1 MNKKIFITLL
11 IVLFA
16 AFCLVGCKKD
26 NKTEEEKAKIQIR
39 LTDYELTEGDSTSL
53 FYSIDNKKDDTKV
66 IIEIDDNT
74 IINVSDDTISALKAG
89 NAVITIYLEN
99 DKDNK
104 FEIHVVVN
112 EKPVDKPTI
121 RIKNKVETLALFEDY
136 NVEAEISDK
145 SSITWKVEDESIAT
159 ITSKGTLTGLK
170 EGTTKVIA
178 ASKNFPEVKD
188 EMEVTF
194 AFDVWTFIDS
204 IQNAN
209 VLVQNVKSYG
219 ATEPTQ
225 IVLGSVCDYF
235 FSDINIIEAY
245 GPISNN
251 KYTGQVATEAIMEI
265 DEKGYTRPGI
275 YLEELKY
282 IVYHD
287 TANVSENAD
296 AKMHN
301 TYMYGD
307 YNKTSRARSW
317 HYTVDEN
324 CVYHNV
330 PDNEVTWQGDSYEAY
345 AKSIGIETCVNY
357 GSDLYRTWQRMGK
370 LVAKLLDEYGLDVS
384 AVKQH
389 YDFNEKDCPK
399 TLRNNGLWETAYDM
413 IKVELIAL
421 QYLSD
426 YTLEFK
432 SYTPKYLD
440 DTGKVIGQ
448 DKDNINLCYQITV
461 TDKNGNKESK
471 IYHST
476 LAGSG
481 ESLSPSPSNA
491 TLKLAYEFDEKAIAA
506 GTDYDKVS
514 ALLEEYNALDYE
526 VKRNVATYDYLKDL
540 EKAYLDTYAVD
551 SSLVINKVFVITS
564 DFSDSKAY
572 SYIELK
578 NISTS
583 TVTFTGTLKIS
594 GAKNI
599 EVALDN
605 VRIGVGQTYLVAFG
619 SVVNNGGK
627 YYDFIVPN
635 VVVNDTLPETD
646 FSIKLSDNEKTF
658 DVLGLDNA
666 SEKEGTCAK
675 FAEVGHAVQ
684 RKQALDTNDN
694 ARDFGSVKTIEPTN
708 AKYIPDTVFD
718 FDYRVLSL
726 KGNVDLSK
734 EAELNELVA
743 IYDEFN
749 DEEKQIASTKTLLD
763 ELVIELEGIK
773 NPDLAVVKKAILKI
787 PAQIVDDY
795 QFPKQDGLSYVYKDA
810 SQSTIFD
817 IETGV
822 YTQVIHEYT
831 PVTFTASYGSYSE
844 DFTVNFGICDENDL
858 IVYCTATKQPSKGI
872 TSEGFGTYEDQA
884 SSVGFGGVAV
894 RVDNKVFFIGT
905 NCLIELDDSNG
916 TALTRAQLRPYG
928 LSGAGDINN
937 SGFVG
942 GKPAE
947 YKGTGIL
954 YHNNSNSTLTFDL
967 TDTYGRAN
975 AGSYGYA
982 KCFFGLNENGVM
994 VVKDIVQHT
1003 GENFKTDNYQV
1014 EFAPGDYIWCP
1025 HTYETNA
1032 NGGTWF
1038 MFPGPSAAGGMLEE
1052 NTQLEIIY
1060 YKLDNKD

>member
-26 NKTEEEKAKIQIR
+26 NKPEEEKAKLQIR
-39 LTDYELTEGDSTSL
+39 LTDYELTEGDSTTL

-74 IINVSDDTISALKAG
+74 IINVSDDTISSLKAV

-112 EKPVDKPTI
+112 EKPVDKPTVE
-121 RIKNKVETLALFEDY
+121 IKNKVSSLVLFQDY
-136 NVEAEISDK
+136 NLEGSSSDK
-145 SSITWKVEDESIAT
+145 SSVVWSVSDETIAS

-170 EGTTKVIA
+170 EGSVTVTLS
-178 ASKNFPEVKD
+178 SKKFPEVKD
-188 EMEVTF
+188 EMDVTF
-194 AFDVWTFIDS
+194 TFDAWAFIDS
-204 IQNAN
+204 IQNEN
-209 VLVQNVKSYG
+209 ILVQEVKSYG

-225 IVLGSVCDYF
+225 TVLGSVCDYYF
-235 FSDINIIEAY
+235 DELNIIEAY
-245 GPISNN
+245 GAISNN
-251 KYTGQVATEAIMEI
+251 KYTGTVATEAIMEL
-265 DEKGYTRPGI
+265 DGKGYTRPGI

-282 IVYHD
+282 ITYHD

-307 YNKTSRARSW
+307 YNKSDRARSW
-317 HYTVDEN
+317 HYTVDEK
-324 CVYHNV
+324 CIYHNV

-370 LVAKLLDEYGLDVS
+370 LVATLLDEYGLDVS

-389 YDFNEKDCPK
+389 YDFNQKDCPK
-399 TLRNNGLWETAYDM
+399 TLRNNGLWDTALDM
-413 IKVELIAL
+413 IKVELIAK

-432 SYTPKYLD
+432 SFSPLYLD
-440 DTGKVIGQ
+440 DTGKVIAQG
-448 DKDNINLCYQITV
+448 KDNVRLAYQITL
-461 TDKNGNKESK
+461 TDKDGNSVSK
-471 IYHST
+471 IYHANLT
-476 LAGSG
+476 GSG
-481 ESLSPSPSNA
+481 TELSPSPSA
-491 TLKLAYEFDEKAIAA
+491 VSVRSADEFDERAIKA

-514 ALLEEYNALDYE
+514 ALLNEYNSLTDDIKAA
-526 VKRNVATYDYLKDL
+526 VATYDYLKAI
-540 EKAYLDTYAVD
+540 EKAYLDTYKVD
-551 SSLVINKVFVITS
+551 TDLVINKVFVYQS
-564 DFSDSKAY
+564 ESEGSKLY
-572 SYIELK
+572 SYVEIK

-583 TVTFTGTLKIS
+583 AQTINGKLIIS

-599 EVALDN
+599 EVDLVD
-605 VRIGVGQTYLVAFG
+605 VRIGVNQTYIIAFG
-619 SVVNNGGK
+619 EAIYNGGE
-627 YYDFIVPN
+627 YYNFLVPN
-635 VVVNDTLPETD
+635 KVVNDTLPNTD
-646 FSIKLSDNEKTF
+646 FAISLTNGDKTL

-666 SEKEGTCAK
+666 STKEEETVA
-675 FAEVGHAVQ
+675 FADSNYVVE
-684 RKQALDTNDN
+684 RKQAIDTNN
-694 ARDFGSVKTIEPTN
+694 NKRDFGAANSIEPSN
-708 AKYIPDTVFD
+708 ARFINDNVFA
-718 FDYRVLSL
+718 FDYKVLSFQD
-726 KGNVDLSK
+726 NVDISK
-734 EAELNELVA
+734 EDEIRALVEE
-743 IYDEFN
+743 YETFDQ
-749 DEEKQIASTKTLLD
+749 EEKQQVSYKKLLD
-763 ELVIELEGIK
+763 EILIEIEGIK

-787 PAQIVDDY
+787 PAQILDDFV
-795 QFPKQDGLSYVYKDA
+795 FPKQEGLVYTFKDE
-810 SQSTIFD
+810 SQNTIYD

-822 YTQVIHEYT
+822 YTEVVHEYM
-831 PVTFTASYGSYSE
+831 PVTFVATYGTYSE
-844 DFTVNFGICDENDL
+844 EFTVNFGVCDEDDA
-858 IVYCTATKQPSKGI
+858 IIYVTGGKKPDKGI
-872 TSEGFGTYEDQA
+872 TSEGFGTYETQD
-884 SSVGFGGVAV
+884 STVGFGGVAV
-894 RVDNKVFFIGT
+894 RVYNKVFFIGK

-928 LSGAGDINN
+928 KSAAGDINN
-937 SGFVG
+937 NGFVNG
-942 GKPAE
+942 GPAE

-994 VVKDIVQHT
+994 VVKNIVQHT
-1003 GENFKTDNYQV
+1003 GENFSTDNYQV
-1014 EFAPGDYIWCP
+1014 ELQPGEYIWCP

-1032 NGGTWF
+1032 DYGTWF
-1038 MFPGPSAAGGMLEE
+1038 MFPGPVAAGGMLEE
-1052 NTQLEIIY
+1052 NTPLEIIY
-1060 YKLDNKD
+1060 YKIENKD